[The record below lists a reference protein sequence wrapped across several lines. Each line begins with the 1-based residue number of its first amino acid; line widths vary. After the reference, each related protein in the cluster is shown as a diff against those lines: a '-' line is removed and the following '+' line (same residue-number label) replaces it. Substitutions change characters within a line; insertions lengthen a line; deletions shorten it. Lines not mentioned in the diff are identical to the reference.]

1 MISPLVFCHSPS
13 WPACSF
19 SILWYF
25 FSFLLLL
32 FWNFL
37 RWVRLWYERH
47 WLWIAKSLSFLLWF
61 NQLCWISW
69 SHVAYGD
76 NSQCTYRE
84 KKKLKCDNDYRKSG
98 TFHNFSTCLT
108 LHTGFAYGIITY
120 FVVVAV
126 VVVLFIVDAKVVAVA
141 VIAATVLVLRY
152 LFDSPAIVGSTQAT
166 APTMHSTLLH
176 VGCKY
181 CHLSRA
187 NTK

>member
-1 MISPLVFCHSPS
+1 MLNFVKPCGL
-13 WPACSF
+13 WRQF
-19 SILWYF
+19 SMHIQRTMTIETMLTG
-25 FSFLLLL
+25 
-32 FWNFL
+32 
-37 RWVRLWYERH
+37 R
-47 WLWIAKSLSFLLWF
+47 
-61 NQLCWISW
+61 
-69 SHVAYGD
+69 
-76 NSQCTYRE
+76 

-108 LHTGFAYGIITY
+108 LHTGFACGIITY

-126 VVVLFIVDAKVVAVA
+126 VVVLFIVDAKAVAVA